1 MAIQTTVNN
10 DLAFG
15 IPGEIQDTTPP
26 VIDTYIADS
35 ASGNIVGYAFTQT
48 EEGKAVAGGA
58 GVFVGILSNPKAYAN
73 FSADL
78 EGNVEVRQGTIGEF
92 LTKGRLLLN
101 VGGAG
106 AIGAGVY
113 FVQATG
119 VLGVGTAGAGQT
131 QIAGA
136 EIVKYVAGANG
147 LALVQIW

>member
-1 MAIQTTVNN
+1 MAIQSTVTN

-15 IPGEIQDTTPP
+15 VVGEIQDTIPS

-48 EEGKAVAGGA
+48 EEGKAVAGGS

-73 FSADL
+73 YNTDL
-78 EGNVEVRQGTIGEF
+78 EANTEIRQGTIGEF

-106 AIGAGVY
+106 AIGDLIY
-113 FVQATG
+113 FVDATG
-119 VLGVGTAGAGQT
+119 ALGVGTAGAGQT